1 MLSDNIRRF
10 SRESWEAA
18 QKDLGEAGRAAQ
30 RELDRLTGDERSL
43 MELALGTLPASDVA
57 SVPFDVLLGYAR
69 HALRLRERSPY
80 CRNVPED
87 IFLHHV
93 FYPRVNSEDL
103 VDCRGF
109 FAQMVAPE
117 IEGLAGREAA
127 LAVNRWCARQMTY
140 ETTDNRSMN
149 PVTCYYCGL
158 GRCGEESTFGVTALR
173 SVGIPARQIYV
184 PWWSH
189 CDDNH
194 AWVEVYVEGDWHFL
208 GACEPE
214 PILDRG
220 WFNSAA
226 SRAMVVCSRTFFDF
240 IEEGLQKEAL
250 VQRQGMCLMYNET
263 SRYAAT
269 ARLTVSVE
277 NPQGAPQSGAWV
289 RFYVLNMAG
298 LARIAALETGADG
311 AVTLETGLG
320 SLLVEAELNGKF
332 AWSTLEI
339 SGDTAYRLVPQKE
352 EPEQEPWAWD
362 SIAPAAGEKTRRP
375 LTPEQAR
382 EKAAVLASARQ
393 ARLARI
399 ESYWSPRYETGDGP
413 LDRVFRMAG
422 GNAEALWQ
430 FYQTTPETG
439 KPWAKA
445 LLLSL
450 ASKDWRDVKPEVLQ
464 AHLTGALALP
474 GQDKPEFVPYVLCP
488 RIGFEL
494 LTDWRTPILA
504 RLSPMEQDRFRQNP
518 QALWSWIG
526 EQFPERGCRWHPV
539 LWLQPGAA
547 LSLGAADGKGR
558 RLLFVAVLRTL
569 GVPARL
575 NPVDGKAQ
583 YWNGSGF
590 TTVEAAGPVEPM
602 GTLTVQFPEPL
613 TYNLSWTLARWSRG
627 WQTLDLSGEPGP
639 AYPLPLGQYRLTT
652 VNRLPN
658 GNQLAR
664 FVPFRL
670 TPEGATIEALR
681 RQGTLEQMLARFPVC
696 PPVALPG
703 LHLQVYLEVGTEP
716 TEHVLNELLE
726 SATRVREAMSRG
738 LGLLLLLPQAAA
750 RQDPTLGKVLAA
762 LPDTTVM
769 EADFAGAPLDAM
781 ARALYVE
788 PGLWPLTVLTDGQ
801 TAYYGHAGYA
811 VGAIPLAL
819 DLVRALGECPCVVK

>member
-10 SRESWEAA
+10 AQENWEAA
-18 QKDLGEAGRAAQ
+18 LTSLGEAGRAAQ
-30 RELDRLTGDERSL
+30 KELDRLTGDERCL

-69 HALRLRERSPY
+69 HALSLRERSPY
-80 CRNVPED
+80 CQAVPED

-117 IEGLAGREAA
+117 VEGLPGLEAA

-194 AWVEVYVEGDWHFL
+194 AWVEVYVEGSWHFL

-240 IEEGLQKEAL
+240 VGEGLREEAL
-250 VQRQGMCLMYNET
+250 TQRQGICLMYNET
-263 SRYAAT
+263 NRYAET

-277 NPQGAPQSGAWV
+277 NPQGAPLSGAWV

-298 LARIAALETGADG
+298 LARIAALETGASG

-332 AWSTLEI
+332 AWTTLEI
-339 SGDTAYRLVPQKE
+339 SGDTGCRLVPQKE
-352 EPEQEPWAWD
+352 EPEQEPWTWD
-362 SIAPAAGEKTRRP
+362 FIAPAAGEKTRRT
-375 LTPEQAR
+375 LTPEQAQ
-382 EKAAVLASARQ
+382 EKAGILVAARQ

-399 ESYWSPRYETGDGP
+399 ESYWSPRYVSGDEA

-422 GNAEALWQ
+422 GNAEALWH
-430 FYQTTPETG
+430 FYETTPEAN

-450 ASKDWRDVKPEVLQ
+450 ASKDWRDAKPEVLQ
-464 AHLTGALALP
+464 AHLAGALTLP
-474 GQDKPEFVPYVLCP
+474 DRDKPEFVPYVLCP

-494 LTDWRTPILA
+494 LTDWRTPILS
-504 RLSPMEQDRFRQNP
+504 RLSPKEQDRFRQDP
-518 QALWSWIG
+518 QALWTWIH
-526 EQFPERGCRWHPV
+526 EKFPERGCRWHPV

-547 LSLGAADGKGR
+547 LSLGAADGKGQ

-569 GVPARL
+569 GIPARL

-583 YWNGSGF
+583 YWNGKDF
-590 TTVEAAGPVEPM
+590 TTVEAADPAEPM
-602 GTLTVQFPEPL
+602 GTLTIRFPEPL
-613 TYNLSWTLARWSRG
+613 TYSQSWTLARWSSG

-639 AYPLPLGQYRLTT
+639 VYRLPLGQYRLIT

-664 FVPFRL
+664 FTPLRL
-670 TPEGATIEALR
+670 TSEGATADALR

-696 PPVALPG
+696 PPVGLPG

-726 SATRVREAMSRG
+726 STSRVREAMGQG

-750 RQDPTLGKVLAA
+750 RQDPTLSKVLTA
-762 LPDTTVM
+762 LPEATVL
-769 EADFAGAPLDAM
+769 ETDFAGASLDAM

-811 VGAIPLAL
+811 VGTIPLAL
-819 DLVRALGECPCVVK
+819 DLVRALSEKEGAKV